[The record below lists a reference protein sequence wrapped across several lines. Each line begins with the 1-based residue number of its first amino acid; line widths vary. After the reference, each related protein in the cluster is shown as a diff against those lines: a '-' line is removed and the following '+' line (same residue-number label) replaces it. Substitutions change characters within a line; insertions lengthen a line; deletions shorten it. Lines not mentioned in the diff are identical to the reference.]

1 MKNTFIQGSF
11 VLIDRTYIDF
21 SGIEFEIINIDKPV
35 SLAPPRIEIK
45 LTEKGQKQY
54 IDKVKSR
61 QYKYGTDEY
70 LIDFVIN
77 ELEGILDFHF
87 EMDEG
92 DEIGVYSQLYNLTER
107 KSQ

>member
-1 MKNTFIQGSF
+1 MTHTFTQGSLI
-11 VLIDRTYIDF
+11 LIDRTYIDF
-21 SGIEFEIINIDKPV
+21 SGIEFEIVNIDKPI

-61 QYKYGTDEY
+61 KDNYGTDEH
-70 LIDFVIN
+70 LIDFVIY
-77 ELEGILDFHF
+77 ELGGILDFHF

-107 KSQ
+107 TSQ